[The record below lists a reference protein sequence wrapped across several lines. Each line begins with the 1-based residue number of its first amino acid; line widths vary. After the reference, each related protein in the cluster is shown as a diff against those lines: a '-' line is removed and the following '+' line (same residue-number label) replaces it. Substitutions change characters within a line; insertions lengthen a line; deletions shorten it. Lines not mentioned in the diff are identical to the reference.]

1 MNDTG
6 MPNQS
11 VFLLRRRLHDS
22 AFTLCSGF
30 VVLLLVLGGHGRVA
44 AADGS
49 RLPSKQADA
58 GSPSESDTEIVTP
71 FDKTQ
76 RMTDSVTE
84 AVGHNDL
91 GVAFVYKGDLGQA
104 IDEFKHALRLQ
115 PNYFAAHLNLANTL
129 LDIRQYEEA
138 IAEFREALHLKPD
151 DPKAHNDLGVGLK
164 SQGDLEGAIAEFRT
178 VLRLRPGD
186 INAHN
191 NLGVALKTMG
201 DLDGAMT
208 EYRTAIDLQPSDV
221 NAHYNF
227 GLALMD
233 ARDIEGAVA
242 EFRTALHLRPN
253 DGGIRFN
260 LGTALAHLGKRMEA
274 AQEFRHYLR
283 IERDTPATRRWIE
296 QAEAKLRDLENP

>member
-1 MNDTG
+1 MNDIG
-6 MPNQS
+6 RRHQS
-11 VFLLRRRLHDS
+11 FFLLRRRHEYS
-22 AFTLCSGF
+22 FSLCSGF
-30 VVLLLVLGGHGRVA
+30 LVLILALACHGRA
-44 AADGS
+44 AAVDGS
-49 RLPSKQADA
+49 RLPSKEADV
-58 GSPSESDTEIVTP
+58 GSPSEADTEIVTP

-84 AVGHNDL
+84 AVRHNDL
-91 GVAFVYKGDLGQA
+91 GVAFVFKGEVDQA

-115 PNYFAAHLNLANTL
+115 PNYFAAHINLANTL

-138 IAEFREALHLKPD
+138 IVEFREALRLKPD

-164 SQGDLEGAIAEFRT
+164 SQGNLEGAIAEFRT

-191 NLGVALKTMG
+191 NLGVALKATG

-221 NAHYNF
+221 NAHYNL
-227 GLALMD
+227 GLAFMD
-233 ARDIEGAVA
+233 ARDMEGAVA

-260 LGTALAHLGKRMEA
+260 LGTALANLGKRIEA

-283 IERDTPATRRWIE
+283 LERDTPANRRWIE

>member
-1 MNDTG
+1 MDNNRT
-6 MPNQS
+6 PNQS
-11 VFLLRRRLHDS
+11 AVLLRRRQADTFL
-22 AFTLCSGF
+22 LCSC
-30 VVLLLVLGGHGRVA
+30 VLALILALAGHVL
-44 AADGS
+44 ADTVDTS
-49 RLPSKQADA
+49 PLPSKETDA
-58 GSPSESDTEIVTP
+58 GSPSEADTEIVTP

-84 AVGHNDL
+84 AVRHNDL
-91 GVAFVYKGDLGQA
+91 GVAFVFKGEVSQA

-138 IAEFREALHLKPD
+138 IAEFRESLRLRPD
-151 DPKAHNDLGVGLK
+151 DPKAHNDLGVCLK
-164 SQGDLEGAIAEFRT
+164 TQGNLEGAIAEFKT
-178 VLRLRPGD
+178 VLRLRPDD
-186 INAHN
+186 IHAHN
-191 NLGVALKTMG
+191 NLGVALKAKG
-201 DLDGAMT
+201 DLEGAMA

-221 NAHYNF
+221 NAHYNL
-227 GLALMD
+227 GLALME
-233 ARDIEGAVA
+233 ARDMEGAVA

-283 IERDTPATRRWIE
+283 LERETPANRPWIE
-296 QAEAKLRDLENP
+296 QAEANLRDLENP